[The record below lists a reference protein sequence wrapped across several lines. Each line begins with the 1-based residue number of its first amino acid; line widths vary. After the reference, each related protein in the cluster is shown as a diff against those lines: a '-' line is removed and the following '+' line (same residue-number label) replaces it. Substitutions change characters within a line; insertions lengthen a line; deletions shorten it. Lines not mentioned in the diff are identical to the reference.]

1 MRTVPCIQIALF
13 SVAMIAMAAGCRS
26 TPTPPEA
33 PRLPSISGT
42 VSLGDTTS
50 VPEPAVLAVR
60 LVDLGRND
68 PSRVVVEQLVSRPG
82 QFPYRFRVYYD
93 TSTIDFS
100 RDYGIEALVTANG
113 RPLWVQASPAP
124 VLTKGRPQ
132 VVDLQLQRA
141 R

>member
-1 MRTVPCIQIALF
+1 MRTTPCIQIALL

-26 TPTPPEA
+26 TPKTPEA

-42 VSLGDTTS
+42 ISLGEATS
-50 VPEPAVLAVR
+50 VPETAILAVR
-60 LVDLGRND
+60 LVDLERND
-68 PSRVVVEQLVSRPG
+68 AARVVVEQLVSRPG
-82 QFPYRFRVYYD
+82 RFPFRFRIYYN

-100 RDYGIEALVTANG
+100 HDYGIEALVTESG
-113 RPLWVQASPAP
+113 RPVWVPSQPAP